1 MPERKFVNTYEIDIK
16 KLCSLI
22 THQLLDGGNGECYE
36 LFNSEDDAT
45 IKELEYVID
54 NITSLDERSRNNF
67 IDDVQLA
74 MCTAAKNAFE
84 NGLQVG
90 LSLLQSLLTA
100 ELPEIHT
107 VRHEPSR
114 TKRNG

>member
-1 MPERKFVNTYEIDIK
+1 MPERKFVSSYEIDIN
-16 KLCSLI
+16 KLCHLI
-22 THQLLDGGNGECYE
+22 THQLIDGESYE

-54 NITSLDERSRNNF
+54 NITSLDEQSRNNF
-67 IDDVQLA
+67 TDDIQLA
-74 MCTAAKNAFE
+74 MCAAAKNAFE

-90 LSLLQSLLTA
+90 LSLLQSILTA

-114 TKRNG
+114 TEQAQN